1 MGKIEDKDDLRDEI
15 VRILE
20 DMLAADDPYCGID
33 GIEDSADE
41 IMDLL
46 KNTFMVFFK

>member
-1 MGKIEDKDDLRDEI
+1 MGTIEDKDDLRDEI

-20 DMLAADDPYCGID
+20 DNLAGDDPYIGID
-33 GIEDSADE
+33 GIEDSASE

-46 KNTFMVFFK
+46 KNTFMVLFK